1 MVLLPLSH
9 PAPSLGPQVLPLNTH
24 MLSSAFEGQVARL
37 GGFENLQ
44 AEVEMVEEQ
53 TEPESPAEEANQL
66 EKSGQAGK
74 PATKKPEDVGG

>member
-1 MVLLPLSH
+1 MSH

-53 TEPESPAEEANQL
+53 TEPDSPAGEAMKLQKN
-66 EKSGQAGK
+66 GQTGK
-74 PATKKPEDVGG
+74 PAAKKPEDLGG